1 MCSKCSKCEFNIKMS
16 EYWQQFT
23 GSSTANLA
31 FGAIIVFIIWL
42 KRRIKVSRCKT
53 NCHWFECESQLDDL
67 VKVTTDVQT
76 QRGMIAD
83 IQQMIME
90 ISAPKDLGDIQSV
103 ILRTPTPKRR
113 RASSV

>member
-1 MCSKCSKCEFNIKMS
+1 MT

-31 FGAIIVFIIWL
+31 FGALLVFIIWL

-83 IQQMIME
+83 IQQMIQD
-90 ISAPKDLGDIQSV
+90 ISAPQPRSIGTPLV
-103 ILRTPTPKRR
+103 LRTPTPKRS
-113 RASSV
+113 RAISV

>member
-1 MCSKCSKCEFNIKMS
+1 MT

-31 FGAIIVFIIWL
+31 FGALLVFIIWL

-83 IQQMIME
+83 IQQMIQD
-90 ISAPKDLGDIQSV
+90 ISAPQPLSIGTPLV
-103 ILRTPTPKRR
+103 LRTPTPKRS
-113 RASSV
+113 RAISV

>member
-1 MCSKCSKCEFNIKMS
+1 MT

-31 FGAIIVFIIWL
+31 FAAVLVVIIWL
-42 KRRIKVSRCKT
+42 KRKVKISRCKT

-83 IQQMIME
+83 IQQMIQE
-90 ISAPKDLGDIQSV
+90 ISAPRLRDDIQSV
-103 ILRTPTPKRR
+103 ILRTPTPNRR
-113 RASSV
+113 RGTSV

>member
-1 MCSKCSKCEFNIKMS
+1 MT

-31 FGAIIVFIIWL
+31 FAAILVVIIWL
-42 KRRIKVSRCKT
+42 KRKVKVSRCKT

-83 IQQMIME
+83 IQQMIQE
-90 ISAPKDLGDIQSV
+90 ISAPRTRDLESIV
-103 ILRTPTPKRR
+103 LRTPTPTKRL
-113 RASSV
+113 RATSV